1 MDTVWTVLHSLWTG
15 LWEAVDSAVGDTP
28 EDVARPALT
37 SDNGGAHGVDEK
49 LHRRADR
56 GRADSGRLGHS
67 WTETA

>member
-37 SDNGGAHGVDEK
+37 SDNGGAHAVDGN
-49 LHRRADR
+49 LHRGAAQPRAE
-56 GRADSGRLGHS
+56 SGTLGQS
-67 WTETA
+67 WTERA